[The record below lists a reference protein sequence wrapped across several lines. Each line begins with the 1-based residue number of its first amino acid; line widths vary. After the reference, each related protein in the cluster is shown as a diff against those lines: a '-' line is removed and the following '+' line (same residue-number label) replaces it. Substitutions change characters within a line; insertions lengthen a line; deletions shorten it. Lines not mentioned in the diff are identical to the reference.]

1 MTANVHKTDQSA
13 YNVEKFMSKKL
24 RVFIWG
30 AILLMGVSVTA
41 ETAWTQLPGSEDVV
55 VLPQRRRKIRSVGG
69 VFRDCS
75 NCPEMVVLPAG
86 SFLMGS
92 VRRGMDTNPG
102 REEMPSHPVTI
113 GQYIAV
119 GRYEVTF
126 AQWNACVAEGG
137 CNDYEPYDEKW
148 GKGNRPVIN
157 VNWNEAQNYIYWLS
171 RKTGKSYRLLSE
183 AEWEYAARA
192 GTPTSNYWGDD
203 HHPESSVICTYANIG
218 QSNFSCAKNGQN
230 ATVPVGSFRPNPFGL
245 YDMIGNV
252 QEVDSGLLE
261 SQLQRCACRWSR
273 VATRRLHAAR
283 HARRRVARLLHAVFS
298 FCVTPEN
305 QVWLAKGLHWI
316 SGRTDDVRGT
326 KSPSRIAWQ

>member
-252 QEVDSGLLE
+252 QEWTADCWNPNYNDAPADGRAWQQGDCTQRVTRGGAWHDYYTRYFRSASRQKIRSG
-261 SQLQRCACRWSR
+261 W
-273 VATRRLHAAR
+273 RRAYIGF
-283 HARRRVARLLHAVFS
+283 RVARTMSVVPNPHL
-298 FCVTPEN
+298 E
-305 QVWLAKGLHWI
+305 
-316 SGRTDDVRGT
+316 
-326 KSPSRIAWQ
+326 